1 MIDCDV
7 ALPQTASVRM
17 RQKEIDLVVL
27 RTFDNVIGAE
37 VAKSALEA
45 ADVDSFI
52 QSEDAGG
59 MRPHLGMNQA
69 RLVVRAEDAERAR
82 DILGESD

>member
-1 MIDCDV
+1 M
-7 ALPQTASVRM
+7 
-17 RQKEIDLVVL
+17 KESDLVVL
-27 RTFDNVIGAE
+27 RTFANVIEAE

-52 QSEDAGG
+52 QSDDAGG

-69 RLVVRAEDAERAR
+69 RLVVRSEDAEKAR
-82 DILGESD
+82 GILDKQN